1 MKENEYGS
9 MSGYIDVPVVTAADF
24 EPTPIYDKVKED
36 VQKKD
41 PNEKKGK

>member
-1 MKENEYGS
+1 MKDNEYGS
-9 MSGYIDVPVVTAADF
+9 MSGYIDVPDATAADF

-41 PNEKKGK
+41 TDKKKGK

>member
-1 MKENEYGS
+1 MKESEYGS

-41 PNEKKGK
+41 EKKGK

>member
-1 MKENEYGS
+1 MKEREYDS
-9 MSGYIDVPVVTAADF
+9 MDGYVDVPDVTAADF

-41 PNEKKGK
+41 TNEKKGK